1 MNWNKRQKLWATAL
15 GSVLLVSIGLIVL
28 QWQKNEGL
36 APAALVEIEG
46 ESFFDLDLGYVAPN
60 IKYGFVLDQYR
71 VTEGK
76 VKANQFLADMLMPH
90 GVDYMTIDKLVQ
102 QAADTFDVRKIRVG
116 QSYTILAPKAPGSAA
131 EYFIYEPS
139 PFRYVVYDLRNE
151 TQVSV
156 MYHDVDTVQRVAS
169 GVIYSSLWNTMIDN
183 GLNYELAARMEDAL
197 GYSVDFH
204 YIQKEDN
211 FKLFYEELQ
220 IDGEPV
226 GIGKLGGAYFEH
238 MGKPYYAVY
247 FENDKYSGYFD
258 EQGRPMK
265 KAFLKSPVR
274 YSRISS
280 PFNMRRFHPVL
291 KRVKPHLGTDYAAPH
306 GTPIYAVAN
315 GVVTRSGYTGG
326 NGNFVKIKHDE
337 VYATQYLHMSKIA
350 PTAKVGMRVKQGD
363 VIGYVGST
371 GLATGPHVCFRFWKN
386 GQQVDHRKENLP
398 PPEPM
403 SKEYLPRFLEVSAA
417 VRAKLDAISLDVPTE
432 EVSEVP
438 TDDALTME

>member
-1 MNWNKRQKLWATAL
+1 MNWNKRQRLWASAL
-15 GSVLLVSIGLIVL
+15 AGVLLVGVSLVAV
-28 QWQKNEGL
+28 QSQKNAGK
-36 APAALVEIEG
+36 ASATLVELEG
-46 ESFFDLDLGYVAPN
+46 ESFFDAAFAYDAPTV
-60 IKYGFVLDQYR
+60 KYGFVLDHYR
-71 VTEGK
+71 VTEGT
-76 VKANQFLADMLMPH
+76 VKANQFLADILMPH
-90 GVDYMTIDKLVQ
+90 GVDYLTIDKLVK
-102 QAADTFDVRKIRVG
+102 QAIDTFDVRKIRVG
-116 QSYTILAPKAPGSAA
+116 QPYTILAPRDGTQPA

-139 PFRYVVYDLRNE
+139 AFRYVVYDLRNE
-151 TQVSV
+151 TEVSV
-156 MYHDVDTVQRVAS
+156 KYHEVDTIQRVAS

-183 GLNYELAARMEDAL
+183 GLDYELAARMEDAL

-238 MGKPYYAVY
+238 MGKPYYAIY
-247 FENDKYSGYFD
+247 FENDKYRGYFD

-326 NGNFVKIKHDE
+326 NGNFVKIKHDA
-337 VYATQYLHMSKIA
+337 VYETQYLHMSKIA

-403 SKEYLPRFLEVSAA
+403 SKEYLPLFMEVSKA
-417 VRAKLDAISLDVPTE
+417 VKTKLDNIELEAPAE
-432 EVSEVP
+432 EPESEQTV
-438 TDDALTME
+438 TK

>member
-15 GSVLLVSIGLIVL
+15 SSVLVVVV
-28 QWQKNEGL
+28 
-36 APAALVEIEG
+36 ALVAVQSQKHTANAAASLAGVGG
-46 ESFFDLDLGYVAPN
+46 ENLFDTDFTYEAPN
-60 IKYGFVLDQYR
+60 VKYGFVLDQYR
-71 VTEGK
+71 VIEGE
-76 VKANQFLADMLMPH
+76 VKANQFLSDLLLPH
-90 GVDYMTIDKLVQ
+90 GVNYQTIDKLVK
-102 QAADTFDVRKIRVG
+102 QAVDTFDVRRIRVG
-116 QSYTILAPKAPGSAA
+116 QPYTILAPKDTAMAA

-139 PFRYVVYDLRNE
+139 AFRYVVYDLRNE
-151 TQVSV
+151 TEVSV
-156 MYHDVDTVQRVAS
+156 KYHEVDTIQRVAS

-183 GLNYELAARMEDAL
+183 GLDYELAARMEDAL

-238 MGKPYYAVY
+238 MGKPYYAIY
-247 FENDKYSGYFD
+247 FENDKYRGYFD

-386 GQQVDHRKENLP
+386 GQQVDHRRENLP

-403 SKEYLPRFLEVSAA
+403 SKEYLPLFMEVSKA
-417 VRAKLDAISLDVPTE
+417 VKMKLDNIELEAPAE
-432 EVSEVP
+432 EPESEQTV
-438 TDDALTME
+438 TK